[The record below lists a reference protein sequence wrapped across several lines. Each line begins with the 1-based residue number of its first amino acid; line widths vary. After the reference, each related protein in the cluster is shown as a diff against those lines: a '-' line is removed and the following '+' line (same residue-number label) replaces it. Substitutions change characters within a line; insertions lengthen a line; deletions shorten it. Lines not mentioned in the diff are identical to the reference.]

1 MLGALLVPCNVY
13 SGLKIGWSFNM
24 SIAAA
29 LLSYG
34 FWGVTRRGLGHQ
46 RIEQWG
52 LLENNIN
59 QTCASSSASIIS
71 AGLVAPIPALTI
83 LTGQTLSWPVLS
95 VWLFTV
101 SCIGVLV
108 GLALRRQML
117 MIQRL
122 PFPSGVATAETV
134 REIYAEGREATSRV
148 RYLLSGGFLAA
159 FTKLFGDFIY
169 QLPQIGPAIGL
180 GAFRLPSITTRT
192 LGFVIDP
199 SFLMI
204 GFGAIVGL
212 RVGVS
217 LLLGAIVAWGILTPW
232 LFATGR
238 VPMPSEDLSVYSA
251 AVEFLLWPGVA
262 MMVTSAL
269 VSFSFSLPGVLRSV
283 LGRNPV
289 QLEVDYGEVS
299 RGVPAKLL
307 AVGFLLAT
315 IATTLS
321 QVYIFGIEPHMG
333 LLAVVLTFVLA
344 VVAARVSGETG
355 IPPIGALGKVTQLTF
370 GFVNPTNVTENL
382 MTANVTG
389 GAAGQC
395 SDLLH
400 DLKAGLLL
408 GASVRAQA
416 AAQFLGVLVGSVAGS
431 AAYLVLIPDPAN
443 MLLTKE
449 WPAPAVATWKAV
461 AELFRDGI
469 DAAPSGSLVASIIGA
484 LLGAALAIIHDR
496 LPEKYSDW
504 CPSAVSLGLA
514 FVIPAFNSISLFL
527 GAVATAFATR
537 MAPNWSRRFILP
549 IAAGL
554 VAGES
559 LAGVASALATLL
571 VSG

>member
-34 FWGVTRRGLGHQ
+34 FWGATRHGLGE
-46 RIEQWG
+46 RIQPWG

-59 QTCASSSASIIS
+59 QTCASSAASIIS
-71 AGLVAPIPALTI
+71 AGLVAPIPALAI
-83 LTGQTLSWPVLS
+83 LTGKTLSWPVLS
-95 VWLFTV
+95 IWLFTV

-108 GLALRRQML
+108 GLSLRRQML
-117 MIQRL
+117 EVQRL
-122 PFPSGVATAETV
+122 PFPSGIATAETV
-134 REIYAEGREATSRV
+134 REIYSEGREAASRV
-148 RYLLSGGFLAA
+148 RYLLSAGILSAA
-159 FTKLFGDFIY
+159 TKFFGEFIH
-169 QLPQIGPAIGL
+169 QIPKWGPSIGL
-180 GAFRLPSITTRT
+180 GWSGLSALTTRSF
-192 LGFVIDP
+192 GFVFDP

-212 RVGVS
+212 RVGLS
-217 LLLGAIVAWGILTPW
+217 LMMGAIFAWGVAAPW
-232 LFATGR
+232 LFATET
-238 VPMPSEDLSVYSA
+238 VPMPGEEQTLYGNA
-251 AVEFLLWPGVA
+251 LEFLLWPGVA

-269 VSFSFSLPGVLRSV
+269 VSFSFSLPGIFRSM
-283 LGRNPV
+283 LG
-289 QLEVDYGEVS
+289 GEPIES
-299 RGVPAKLL
+299 DPSGLPTRRGVSGWLL
-307 AVGFLLAT
+307 GLGLLMAT
-315 IATTLS
+315 LATTLA
-321 QVYIFGIEPHMG
+321 QVFIFGIDSHMG
-333 LLAVVLTFVLA
+333 LFAVLLTFVLA

-355 IPPIGALGKVTQLTF
+355 IPPIGALGKVTQFTF
-370 GFVNPTNVTENL
+370 GMINPTNVTENL

-431 AAYLVLIPDPAN
+431 AAYLVLIPDPAA

-449 WPAPAVATWKAV
+449 WPAPAVAVWKAV

-469 DAAPSGSLVASIIGA
+469 EAVPPGAWTASLIGA
-484 LLGAALAIIHDR
+484 IVGSTLAIIYKV
-496 LPEKYSDW
+496 LPAHRSHW
-504 CPSAVSLGLA
+504 CPSAVSFGLA
-514 FVIPAFNSISLFL
+514 FVIPASISIALFL
-527 GAVATAFATR
+527 GAIAATIATR
-537 MAPNWSRRFILP
+537 LAPKWSRRFILP

-559 LAGVASALATLL
+559 LAGVASALVTLII
-571 VSG
+571 GG